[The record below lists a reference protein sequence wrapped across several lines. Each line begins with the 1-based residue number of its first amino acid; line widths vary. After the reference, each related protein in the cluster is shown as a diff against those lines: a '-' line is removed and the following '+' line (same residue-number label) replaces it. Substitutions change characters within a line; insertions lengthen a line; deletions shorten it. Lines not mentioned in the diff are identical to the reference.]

1 MSIITA
7 LPGIKPAARQ
17 YTMGDWPQRRMKMR
31 NGRVERWPLSGKP
44 SGDRIELTWENIT
57 YTQAELLCYVW
68 DSNYGKYGTLSL
80 PPETFAGADGDLA
93 EFLLSPIP
101 GATWHPAGAPT
112 VDSGEVG
119 FCTVRITIAL
129 RGFSVYAV

>member
-68 DSNYGKYGTLSL
+68 DSNYGKYG
-80 PPETFAGADGDLA
+80 DLA